1 LAGVAHLNPEG
12 IVDEKKNGLQAV
24 PQTKSI
30 SEVTDLE
37 LKGAIYDQSK
47 QLQMIQNAINALENE
62 LMRREQLKRQR
73 PAIAV
78 PSKDKPDDP
87 ATLPDSASVPDEG
100 AGK

>member
-1 LAGVAHLNPEG
+1 
-12 IVDEKKNGLQAV
+12 
-24 PQTKSI
+24 
-30 SEVTDLE
+30 
-37 LKGAIYDQSK
+37 
-47 QLQMIQNAINALENE
+47 MIQNAINVLENE

-78 PSKDKPDDP
+78 PVKDKPADP

>member
-1 LAGVAHLNPEG
+1 M
-12 IVDEKKNGLQAV
+12 DEKKNGLQAV

-73 PAIAV
+73 TAIAV

>member
-1 LAGVAHLNPEG
+1 LVGVAHLNPEG
-12 IVDEKKNGLQAV
+12 IVDEKKKDLKAV
-24 PQTKSI
+24 PPTRSI
-30 SEVTDLE
+30 EDVSEIE
-37 LKGAIYDQSK
+37 LKAAIYDQSK

-73 PAIAV
+73 TAIAV

>member
-1 LAGVAHLNPEG
+1 M
-12 IVDEKKNGLQAV
+12 DEKK
-24 PQTKSI
+24 K
-30 SEVTDLE
+30 DLKVAPPVRQIADIPDME
-37 LKGAIYDQSK
+37 LKAAIYDQSK

-78 PSKDKPDDP
+78 PSKDKPADP